1 VDIAEPPRRTKEQ
14 DVQVEEDAEEH
25 DDQDDED
32 DEDTEE
38 DEGDKGDGGTHATV
52 VADLNETT
60 KPQGE
65 RKALEKDKTRRRQ
78 RRRQGR

>member
-1 VDIAEPPRRTKEQ
+1 MDIAEPPRRTKEQ

-38 DEGDKGDGGTHATV
+38 DEEDKGDGGTHATV
-52 VADLNETT
+52 VADLHEK